1 MVLLKQARLALWN
14 SLHDFKIRNVPVN
27 NFKYYYLDNQT
38 LESRAKIFSDHESLF
53 EIGRNFREFDS
64 SIVEINAL
72 NSLLLNSKLADS
84 NRGKSLGFMIN
95 TILEDSELKIDKH
108 AHLYNCSFKSS
119 KIEVGENTLLND
131 VSLVNNLFKFTELT
145 LTL

>member
-14 SLHDFKIRNVPVN
+14 SLHDFKIRNVSIN

-53 EIGRNFREFDS
+53 EISRNFREFDS

-84 NRGKSLGFMIN
+84 YRGKSLGFMIN
-95 TILEDSELKIDKH
+95 TILEDSELKIDRN

-131 VSLVNNLFKFTELT
+131 VSLVNNFFKFTEST